1 MPFNYSAGLIQMYYE
16 SVSVAIW
23 LNTKKTW
30 FLFYMIIRA
39 VQLTHSFWLINYKII
54 YLYKI
59 MQINAYIIEC
69 LCITINFNT
78 LIIWADIVLDVP

>member
-1 MPFNYSAGLIQMYYE
+1 
-16 SVSVAIW
+16 
-23 LNTKKTW
+23 
-30 FLFYMIIRA
+30 
-39 VQLTHSFWLINYKII
+39 
-54 YLYKI
+54 